1 MMYWKVL
8 TTRYAQFSGRAGRR
22 EFWLFQLV
30 HIIISAVLL
39 AVDFMVFFG
48 GSIDRILD
56 EAFPLFPITTIYGLL
71 VLIPGLA
78 LSVRRLH
85 DIGRTGWWL
94 LIGFV
99 PLIGFVVL
107 LVFAIMQSDDGDNA
121 YGPPGEAP
129 V

>member
-22 EFWLFQLV
+22 EFWLFMLV
-30 HIIISAVLL
+30 HYIIGAVLS

-85 DIGRTGWWL
+85 DIGRSGWWL
-94 LIGFV
+94 LIYFV
-99 PLIGFVVL
+99 PIIGFVVL
-107 LVFAIMQSDDGDNA
+107 LVFAIRQSDDGDNA

-129 V
+129 A

>member
-30 HIIISAVLL
+30 HFIISAVLW
-39 AVDFMVFFG
+39 AIDFMVFFG
-48 GSIDRILD
+48 GSIDRVLD
-56 EAFPLFPITTIYGLL
+56 EPFALFPISSIYGLL
-71 VLIPGLA
+71 VLIPVLA
-78 LSVRRLH
+78 LGVRRLH

-99 PLIGFVVL
+99 PIIGFVVL
-107 LVFAIMQSDDGDNA
+107 LVFAIRQSDDGDNA

>member
-30 HIIISAVLL
+30 HFIIAAVLWV
-39 AVDFMVFFG
+39 VDFMVFFE
-48 GSIDRILD
+48 GSMSRVSD
-56 EAFPLFPITTIYGLL
+56 EAFALFPISMIYALL
-71 VLIPGLA
+71 VLIPVLGLG
-78 LSVRRLH
+78 VRRLH
-85 DIGRTGWWL
+85 DIGRSGWWL

-99 PLIGFVVL
+99 PFIGFVVL
-107 LVFAIMQSDDGDNA
+107 LVFAVRKGDDGDNA

-129 V
+129 A

>member
-30 HIIISAVLL
+30 HLIIL
-39 AVDFMVFFG
+39 AILWTVDFLVFFG
-48 GSIDRILD
+48 GSMDRLLD
-56 EAFPLFPITTIYGLL
+56 ETFALMPLSSIYGLL
-71 VLIPGLA
+71 VLIPVLGLG
-78 LSVRRLH
+78 VRRLH

-94 LIGFV
+94 LIALI
-99 PLIGFVVL
+99 PLIGAIVL
-107 LVFAIMQSDDGDNA
+107 LIFAIQKGDDGDNA

>member
-30 HIIISAVLL
+30 HLIIVAILWT
-39 AVDFMVFFG
+39 VDFLVFYG
-48 GSIDRILD
+48 GNLD
-56 EAFPLFPITTIYGLL
+56 ETFALRPLSSIYGLL
-71 VLIPGLA
+71 VLIPVLGLW
-78 LSVRRLH
+78 VRRLH
-85 DIGRTGWWL
+85 DIGRTGWWF
-94 LIGFV
+94 LIVFI

-107 LVFAIMQSDDGDNA
+107 LVFAVRKGDDGDNA